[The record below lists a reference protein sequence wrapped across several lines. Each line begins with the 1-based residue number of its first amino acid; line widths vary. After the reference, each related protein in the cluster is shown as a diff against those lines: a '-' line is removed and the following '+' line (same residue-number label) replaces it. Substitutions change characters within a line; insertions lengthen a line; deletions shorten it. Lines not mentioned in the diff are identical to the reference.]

1 MFNAV
6 QNLEYGHGKYDLT
19 FSRFQGNIHT
29 TKILLIGGGIA
40 VYGEYFLTTFYPTVP
55 FGTHGNSGTIVVK
68 EHNSSLYFVVEN
80 TKNN

>member
-1 MFNAV
+1 M
-6 QNLEYGHGKYDLT
+6 LSKIWTTGTKKYDLT
-19 FSRFQGNIHT
+19 FSRFQGNIYT
-29 TKILLIGGGIA
+29 TKILPIGGGIA

-68 EHNSSLYFVVEN
+68 EHNSSLYFVVES

>member
-1 MFNAV
+1 MD
-6 QNLEYGHGKYDLT
+6 YGHKKYDLT

-29 TKILLIGGGIA
+29 TKILPIGGGIA

-55 FGTHGNSGTIVVK
+55 IGAHGNSGAFVVK
-68 EHNSSLYFVVEN
+68 EHNSSLYFVVES